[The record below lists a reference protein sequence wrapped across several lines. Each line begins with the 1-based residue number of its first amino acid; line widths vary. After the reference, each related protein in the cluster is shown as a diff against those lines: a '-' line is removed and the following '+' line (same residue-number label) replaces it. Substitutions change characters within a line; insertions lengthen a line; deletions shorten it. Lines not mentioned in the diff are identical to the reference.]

1 MHLNWIDDSFTHLN
15 AIGVAKTDLITY
27 IVGLSIQRGT
37 R

>member
-1 MHLNWIDDSFTHLN
+1 LN